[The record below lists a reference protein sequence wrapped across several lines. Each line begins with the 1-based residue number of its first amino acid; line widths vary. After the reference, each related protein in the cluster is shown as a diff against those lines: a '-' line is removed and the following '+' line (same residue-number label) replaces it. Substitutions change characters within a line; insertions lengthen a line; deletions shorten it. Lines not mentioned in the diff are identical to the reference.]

1 MRSFSVFILLF
12 CQLALLNGQVQ
23 SDTINNTIPDTTAPI
38 VRTWQLKDDYSRL
51 EDFPLDTMQTSFQIY
66 NPVYKNSFCNL
77 YLGNLGLAAQTN
89 LYFERTSDI
98 RYLFLNYYRPYLVRA
113 SDNIYF
119 NIRKPFTILEYSAS
133 GQNKERREQM
143 VRTFHSQNINQYL
156 NGGFDL
162 RLSSSEGNFI
172 NQKAKLTNVRFFTS
186 YIKGDISV
194 HGSLA
199 YNSFRSNENGGI
211 QDDSLFLET
220 NQDERTYPV
229 NLTDAKSFSVLR
241 YLNFQVTS
249 RYRFGKDSVFQD
261 TTSTTGF
268 KRLRDRTTKT
278 GSLIHTFEY
287 EHNKRLYE
295 DNTLSISDG
304 FYKDFFINP
313 GMSSDST
320 FQRSILNTLQIM
332 LDENPNRKNDFGA
345 RAFISHELVKYSF
358 NIQPDTIISGSNDT
372 VVNLFSENQFSNI
385 YTGASLV
392 HTVGQGW
399 NWLFTGKLWLM
410 GYRAGDMILNGEI
423 DKFIKTRNGKT
434 SISVGGSLTTLEPFY
449 YMAHYASNHF
459 IWDNNFNKTKEI
471 IAFVKLNNEPYKF
484 SVKGSISTISDF
496 IYLDTDAQPAQ
507 HHPVLNVF
515 SAELFKHFKL
525 GPFHTIHHIVYQIP
539 TNSSV
544 IRIPN
549 FSYYTSD
556 FFAFG
561 LAKKVLTIEIGFD
574 LYYNTSYKGY
584 AYMPASG
591 MFYHQDI
598 RRIGNYPYFDGF
610 LTAKLKRT
618 RFYVKYEHAN
628 SGLMGKNY
636 FNVLHYPMPDGRF
649 RWGLSWTF
657 YD

>member
-1 MRSFSVFILLF
+1 MRSFLVFILLF
-12 CQLALLNGQVQ
+12 CQLILLNGQVQ
-23 SDTINNTIPDTTAPI
+23 DNNISKTVPDTTAPI

-51 EDFPLDTMQTSFQIY
+51 EDIPLDTMQTSFQIY
-66 NPVYKNSFCNL
+66 NPVFKYSFCNL
-77 YLGNLGLAAQTN
+77 YLGNLGLAARTN
-89 LYFERTSDI
+89 NYFELASDI
-98 RYLFLNYYRPYLVRA
+98 RYLFLNPYRCYLARA

-119 NIRKPFTILEYSAS
+119 NIRRPFSILEYSSS
-133 GQNKERREQM
+133 GQNKERRGQM
-143 VRTFHSQNINQYL
+143 VRAFHSQNFNQYL

-162 RLSSSEGNFI
+162 RLSSSKGNFV
-172 NQKAKLTNVRFFTS
+172 NQKAKLTNVRFFSS
-186 YIKGDISV
+186 YIKGDFSA
-194 HGSLA
+194 HGSMA
-199 YNSFRSNENGGI
+199 YNSFRLNENGGI
-211 QDDSLFLET
+211 QDDSLFLVT

-229 NLTDAKSFSVLR
+229 NLADANSFSVLR
-241 YLNFQVTS
+241 NLNVQVTS

-268 KRLRDRTTKT
+268 KRLRERTTKT

-287 EHNKRLYE
+287 EHNKRHYE
-295 DNTLSISDG
+295 DYTPAITEG
-304 FYKDFFINP
+304 FYKNFFINP
-313 GMSSDST
+313 ELSSDST

-358 NIQPDTIISGSNDT
+358 NIPPDTTITGDNDT
-372 VVNLFSENQFSNI
+372 VISLFNEKNFNNI

-399 NWLFTGKLWLM
+399 NWIFTGRLWLM
-410 GYRAGDMILNGEI
+410 GYRAGDIMLDGQI

-434 SISVGGSLTTLEPFY
+434 SISVGGSLTTLEPNY
-449 YMAHYASNHF
+449 YMTSYASNHF

-471 IAFVKLNNEPYKF
+471 IAFIRLNNEPYKF
-484 SVKGSISTISDF
+484 SMKGSISAVSDF
-496 IYLDTDAQPAQ
+496 IYLDNDAQPAQ

-515 SAELFKHFKL
+515 SAELYKHFKL
-525 GPFHTIHHIVYQIP
+525 GPFHTIHHLVYQIP
-539 TNSSV
+539 TNSSI

-549 FSYYTSD
+549 FCYYTSD

-574 LYYNTSYKGY
+574 LYYYTSYKGY
-584 AYMPASG
+584 AYIPASG
-591 MFYHQDI
+591 MFYHQDT
-598 RRIGNYPYFDGF
+598 RRIGNYPYFDAF

-618 RFYVKYEHAN
+618 RFFVKYDHAN